1 MLVKTIVD
9 EDFSNYKE
17 PSMFIGTCYC
27 DFKCCKQAGVSA
39 SVCQNSELA
48 AQDNIDVSTEEI
60 YQRYIENPI
69 TSAVVLGGLEPLEQF
84 DDVCDLINCFRK
96 HGCNDVFV
104 IYTGYEAEEISS
116 ELSKLCMLGNIVM
129 KFGRFVPG
137 SDSRYDDVLGIT
149 LASGNQRGAVLC

>member
-27 DFKCCKQAGVSA
+27 DFKCCKLAGVPE

-48 AQDNIDVSTEEI
+48 SRENIEISADEI

-84 DDVCDLINCFRK
+84 GDVYELINCFRK
-96 HGCNDVFV
+96 HGCNDAFV

-116 ELSKLCMLGNIVM
+116 ELSKLSMLGNIVM
-129 KFGRFVPG
+129 KFGRFIP
-137 SDSRYDDVLGIT
+137 DINSRYDDVLGIT
-149 LASGNQRGAVLC
+149 LASDNQKGVVLC

>member
-27 DFKCCKQAGVSA
+27 DFKCCKQAGVPIST
-39 SVCQNSELA
+39 CQNSELTE
-48 AQDNIDVSTEEI
+48 QRNIEISYDEI

-69 TSAVVLGGLEPLEQF
+69 TSAIVLGGLEPLDQF
-84 DDVCDLINCFRK
+84 DDIYELIDCFRRR
-96 HGCNDVFV
+96 GCSDTFV
-104 IYTGYEAEEISS
+104 IYTGYDASEINS
-116 ELSKLCMLGNIVM
+116 ELSKLCVLGNIVM

-149 LASGNQRGAVLC
+149 LASDNQKGAVLC